1 MCGLLW
7 RGEGRTGGSQGP
19 KQSECSDQSLMRW
32 YRQELCEERRN
43 ISSAHWSWEI
53 GFFMIP
59 GSSPSKQNVP
69 ELSGYRVPLCKS
81 KVCFLT
87 LEPLGCYL
95 SPLGQLCESFS
106 FQCERV
112 SLTENVY
119 PACWRQV
126 CTFSPFL
133 RGFSPGTSSHSPKTC
148 KLIGNA
154 IDVNVSV

>member
-1 MCGLLW
+1 MR
-7 RGEGRTGGSQGP
+7 RGEIFRAHI
-19 KQSECSDQSLMRW
+19 EA
-32 YRQELCEERRN
+32 ERL
-43 ISSAHWSWEI
+43 

-87 LEPLGCYL
+87 LEPSGCYL

-112 SLTENVY
+112 SLTEN
-119 PACWRQV
+119 
-126 CTFSPFL
+126 
-133 RGFSPGTSSHSPKTC
+133 
-148 KLIGNA
+148 
-154 IDVNVSV
+154 IDNYKSGLHVHMSG